1 MELRLIIKLKLSL
14 LQAYNVIENY
24 DVICLSETFLDSS
37 NENDEN
43 LSINGHD
50 MFRCNSPNNS
60 KRGGVCIYFK
70 ESLPFSKRDGLS
82 SLDECLV
89 CELKFGKAKCF
100 ITSLY
105 RSSSQSKEE
114 FRKFEISLE
123 ATCNKIS
130 NENPMCSIYLADFN
144 SKNQCWYSSDKT
156 NKF

>member
-1 MELRLIIKLKLSL
+1 MISKKNPGPSQKNTSLNICHWNLNGITAHNYVKLSL
-14 LQAYNVIENY
+14 LQAYNAIENY

-43 LSINGHD
+43 LSINGYD

-70 ESLPFSKRDGLS
+70 ESLPFIKRDDLS
-82 SLDECLV
+82 SLNECLV

-100 ITSLY
+100 VTTLY
-105 RSSSQSKEE
+105 RSPSQSKEE

-123 ATCNKIS
+123 V
-130 NENPMCSIYLADFN
+130 
-144 SKNQCWYSSDKT
+144 
-156 NKF
+156 